1 MKIIDEMLTGFIA
14 ISLVTLIVL
23 LLFKFPFLIVLL
35 FIWWVG
41 KMILEW

>member
-14 ISLVTLIVL
+14 IFLVILIVAL
-23 LLFKFPFLIVLL
+23 LLKFPFLIVLL
-35 FIWWVG
+35 FIWGVG